1 VDTTVVL
8 VVLSAGLMHAI
19 WNAMTK
25 SLHDQYASFALLN
38 VSIALTSYVLL
49 SIVGPPRAAC
59 LAYLGASVVCHLGY
73 ELFLMGA
80 YRRADFAQSYTIAR
94 GIAPLLVSIA
104 GFAFAN
110 EHISVRGLLGIVAIV
125 VGIVSLVLRRSDDT
139 VRRFGV
145 LFALATGVAIA
156 AYTVVDGLGVRVSH
170 DPFQYG
176 ALLFSVQSTL
186 WVVTVLARRQ
196 RWWPSPSRAVV
207 GLASGVLS
215 MGAYLAV
222 LWAQIRAPLGVVS
235 ALRETGVLWAAV
247 IGAVIFREGRLRRVV
262 IPAAIVVVGIA
273 LLSIS

>member
-1 VDTTVVL
+1 VDITVVL
-8 VVLSAGLMHAI
+8 VVLSAGLLHAI

-38 VSIALTSYVLL
+38 LSIALTSYVLM
-49 SIVGPPRAAC
+49 SIVGLPRSAC
-59 LAYLGASVVCHLGY
+59 LLYLGASTVCHLGY

-94 GIAPLLVSIA
+94 GIAPLLVSIV

-110 EHISVRGLLGIVAIV
+110 EHISARGLVGIVVIV
-125 VGIVSLVLRRSDDT
+125 VGIVSLVARRGDGT

-145 LFALATGVAIA
+145 FFALATGVAIA

-176 ALLFSVQSTL
+176 ALLFALQSSI
-186 WVVTVLARRQ
+186 WMITVLTRRQ
-196 RWWPSPSRAVV
+196 RWWPSPSRAAI
-207 GLASGVLS
+207 GLASGVIS
-215 MGAYLAV
+215 MVASPAV

-247 IGAVIFREGRLRRVV
+247 IGVVIFREGRLRRIV
-262 IPAAIVVVGIA
+262 IPAALVVVGIA